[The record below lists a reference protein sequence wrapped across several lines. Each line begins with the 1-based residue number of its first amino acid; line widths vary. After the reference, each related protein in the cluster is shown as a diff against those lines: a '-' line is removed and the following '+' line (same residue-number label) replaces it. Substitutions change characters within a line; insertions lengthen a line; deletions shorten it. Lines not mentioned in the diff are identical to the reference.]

1 MCNILPVFFKEG
13 LVAQR
18 SDNPNLQW
26 SYSSAPFLNDV
37 ILDSLLWPL
46 IKFLCQRSRCYQV
59 SKIISLIIYNILF
72 LTPNLLIPDQK
83 CPSTRIVQWPWR
95 KFFCQIHFKSFP
107 FSEKSSPHFTKILGQ
122 SYTQH
127 KQTFNE
133 SYKHSN
139 NNYKNSIEIYGFS
152 LKYGGQGTQVL

>member
-46 IKFLCQRSRCYQV
+46 IKFLCQGVIRSPKLYPWSYTTFSSLPQTCSYLTKSAHQQGLFSDLEESFSARSI
-59 SKIISLIIYNILF
+59 SKASLSPKSPVHTLQKFWGNQILNINRLLMTVINIL
-72 LTPNLLIPDQK
+72 TI
-83 CPSTRIVQWPWR
+83 T
-95 KFFCQIHFKSFP
+95 
-107 FSEKSSPHFTKILGQ
+107 TK
-122 SYTQH
+122 TQ
-127 KQTFNE
+127 
-133 SYKHSN
+133 
-139 NNYKNSIEIYGFS
+139 
-152 LKYGGQGTQVL
+152 